1 MVSQNIFPNSLNENV
16 RSEKQNTFS
25 FIETGES
32 TLKIVPD
39 TITLESLNN
48 FISI

>member
-1 MVSQNIFPNSLNENV
+1 MVSQNISPNSINENV

-32 TLKIVPD
+32 KLKILPD
-39 TITLESLNN
+39 TITLESLKN